1 VRYKFDIIFDR
12 NIKIRNT
19 AKHSETQRNTA
30 KHSETQRKPDVHED
44 SGMIF
49 RRFQQ
54 IAFFVVLVEVF
65 RTLYGTG
72 IFQPIEDYLVD
83 MRERLTE
90 RLALVT
96 IKVGGGLSLLA
107 IFVRILL
114 SIDPIYYLIFFTC
127 LLIAYNT
134 WGSWK
139 EYRDNEFVVIDGD
152 QVLENI
158 LEDEYIDVGKE
169 DVGKEYLEDEDDD
182 WETVDN

>member
-1 VRYKFDIIFDR
+1 VNCKFDIIFDG
-12 NIKIRNT
+12 NIKLI
-19 AKHSETQRNTA
+19 HSGSQRLTTT
-30 KHSETQRKPDVHED
+30 HSGSQRLTYVYE
-44 SGMIF
+44 MIF

-54 IAFFVVLVEVF
+54 IAFFVILVEVF

-90 RLALVT
+90 RIALIM

-107 IFVRILL
+107 IFLRILL

-127 LLIAYNT
+127 LLIVYNT

-139 EYRDNEFVVIDGD
+139 EYQENEFVVIDRD
-152 QVLENI
+152 ELLENI
-158 LEDEYIDVGKE
+158 VENEYI

-182 WETVDN
+182 WEILDN